1 MKKAILFVL
10 VFVLTMCLMAGCRRG
25 NNAESVADDVSNAAS
40 EMMPDGSDGAA
51 TDGDGIIGEDNGS
64 GTGSSGVDNGTGNS
78 TRSGGFLPIHH

>member
-10 VFVLTMCLMAGCRRG
+10 VIVLTMCLMAGCRRG
-25 NNAESVADDVSNAAS
+25 NNAESIADDVSNAAS
-40 EMMPDGSDGAA
+40 EMMPDSSDGAA

-64 GTGSSGVDNGTGNS
+64 GTGNSGANNGNS